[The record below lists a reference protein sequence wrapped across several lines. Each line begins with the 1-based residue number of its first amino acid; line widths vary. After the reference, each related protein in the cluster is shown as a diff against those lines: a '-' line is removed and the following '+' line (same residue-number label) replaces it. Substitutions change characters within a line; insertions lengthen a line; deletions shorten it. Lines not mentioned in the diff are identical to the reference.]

1 MSRVWILNK
10 KKPASGAG
18 SGLDR
23 VGVEVVYLSP
33 RRPAPPVRRVVV
45 MTVVV
50 MVVAVT
56 RVIMSAAWAAAV
68 VTSSWV
74 AEAAMSLSTCEPR
87 FDARRRPE

>member
-1 MSRVWILNK
+1 
-10 KKPASGAG
+10 
-18 SGLDR
+18 
-23 VGVEVVYLSP
+23 
-33 RRPAPPVRRVVV
+33 
-45 MTVVV
+45 V